1 MSTDDSIEFEGR
13 VVEVLRSGALKV
25 ALRDG
30 REVVI
35 DATSTSIST
44 LARSPTPAARGDA
57 VVVKLPAGAVGRR
70 RAPDDEAS
78 S

>member
-25 ALRDG
+25 ALKDG

-35 DATSTSIST
+35 DATS
-44 LARSPTPAARGDA
+44 PAALTRSSTPVTRGDA
-57 VVVKLPAGAVGRR
+57 VVVRLPAGGARGRR
-70 RAPDDEAS
+70 KIPT
-78 S
+78 